1 MTGARLE
8 KKAKDAEALIRFF
21 EDQGRQVVGVTLGGN
36 GVRLEFAT
44 EQVERVNA
52 ADLVRMDQ

>member
-1 MTGARLE
+1 MIGKRLE

-21 EDQGRQVVGVTLGGN
+21 EDCGRQVVGVTLDGKGIH
-36 GVRLEFAT
+36 LDFAT
-44 EQVERVNA
+44 SQPEAVNV